1 MVTLFFR
8 QFARYPFLY
17 VLGAFPAWLKVLS
30 CNFGAILLKKPKNVR
45 DSAPL
50 SLNLIFFLII
60 LLYLTILF
68 RCPQL
73 ELSRI
78 CVHDPWIN
86 VLTHVLDY

>member
-50 SLNLIFFLII
+50 IRKAVCLSESHRGIKICDVI
-60 LLYLTILF
+60 SAQRY
-68 RCPQL
+68 CQL
-73 ELSRI
+73 KHRQ
-78 CVHDPWIN
+78 
-86 VLTHVLDY
+86 TK